1 MHSSRSTRRVETF
14 KKEFL
19 AELAIYKNLW
29 RFFSKPMDKMETE
42 RDFCEM
48 LLKEVAKSDLEFA
61 KQLQRES
68 DLKNASSTVEGLL
81 TKLEENQRLL
91 ESLEAESS
99 AKK

>member
-1 MHSSRSTRRVETF
+1 
-14 KKEFL
+14 
-19 AELAIYKNLW
+19 
-29 RFFSKPMDKMETE
+29 MDKMETE

-61 KQLQRES
+61 KQLQREL
-68 DLKNASSTVEGLL
+68 DLKDASSTVEGLL